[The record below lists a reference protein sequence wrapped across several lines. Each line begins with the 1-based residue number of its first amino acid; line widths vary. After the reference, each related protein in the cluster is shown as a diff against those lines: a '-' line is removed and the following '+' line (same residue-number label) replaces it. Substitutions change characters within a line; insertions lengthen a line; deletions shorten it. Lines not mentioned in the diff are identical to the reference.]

1 MIQRNQPAL
10 RDKTHN
16 GPKEKRN
23 VIGKRRR
30 EGRGTEDG
38 KGHVNSQ
45 VQLQDPVYEC
55 EQF

>member
-16 GPKEKRN
+16 DPKEKEMLLVKEEEKVEAQN
-23 VIGKRRR
+23 DD
-30 EGRGTEDG
+30 E
-38 KGHVNSQ
+38 GHVNSQ

-55 EQF
+55 ERF

>member
-16 GPKEKRN
+16 DPKEKEMLLVKEEKVQKDGN

-30 EGRGTEDG
+30 EDTERW
-38 KGHVNSQ
+38 
-45 VQLQDPVYEC
+45 
-55 EQF
+55 